1 MEVLKMS
8 YDGLDNEYKEAF
20 LHIACFFRGWEK
32 DTVFWILE
40 SCEFYPHIVARVL
53 EQKSLIIISNERLLM
68 HDLIQE
74 MGKDIVR
81 RMQPNEL
88 GRHSRLW
95 DPHEIVDVLKEN
107 TGKKEIKAIVVG
119 NVHVV
124 DSMNMS
130 EAFRNMRNLRLLY
143 FHAMT
148 EEMSPCAPAYLPN
161 ELRWLTWNYFN
172 QDSLPKTFNANKLV
186 GLEMP
191 HSNIVQLWTSW
202 DVKVLHNLKLL
213 DLSYSKLKPQILTRF
228 QTSRGLILVFV

>member
-1 MEVLKMS
+1 
-8 YDGLDNEYKEAF
+8 
-20 LHIACFFRGWEK
+20 
-32 DTVFWILE
+32 
-40 SCEFYPHIVARVL
+40 
-53 EQKSLIIISNERLLM
+53 
-68 HDLIQE
+68 
-74 MGKDIVR
+74 
-81 RMQPNEL
+81 MQ
-88 GRHSRLW
+88 
-95 DPHEIVDVLKEN
+95 
-107 TGKKEIKAIVVG
+107 GKKEIKAIVVG

-202 DVKVLHNLKLL
+202 DVKV
-213 DLSYSKLKPQILTRF
+213 QILCYTLF
-228 QTSRGLILVFV
+228 WIIIHIILLLLSHNNIYMDFFYFHLIAAGSS